1 MAMLP
6 RPEIRAFR
14 NDEDVIIQSGLGEHL
29 VAIPKNKT
37 GGMGSMFRT
46 RRVYETD
53 ALNVKLSYYGPGL
66 GMGAHS
72 HDFDQV
78 SFLLGGG
85 LSEGHGGTSREM
97 HQRGIGLKPAGF
109 EHDNRYHGRDGALI
123 LSINLRPG
131 ADAALAGL
139 GPDDWH
145 WSPDAPPDRM
155 SELHALLAADGDA
168 AGDAVVDLLARLGP
182 GRKTHRTSPPAW
194 LRRIRDRLDD
204 PADLTG
210 IAAIAEEAGVH
221 RVYLA
226 RVFAAHYGVAPT
238 AYRLQRRVGRAVGLL
253 ATGSAPGD
261 AAAEAGF
268 ADQAHMTRCL
278 RRQTGLTPGGLRRFL
293 LAA

>member
-1 MAMLP
+1 
-6 RPEIRAFR
+6 
-14 NDEDVIIQSGLGEHL
+14 
-29 VAIPKNKT
+29 
-37 GGMGSMFRT
+37 MFRT

-53 ALNVKLSYYGPGL
+53 ALNVKLSYYGPGF

-78 SFLLGGG
+78 SFLLCGG
-85 LSEGHGGTSREM
+85 LSEGHGGALHEM

-139 GPDDWH
+139 IPDDWH

-155 SELHALLAADGDA
+155 SDLHALLAADRDA

-182 GRKTHRTSPPAW
+182 GRQAHHASPPAW
-194 LRRIRDRLDD
+194 LKRIRDRLDD
-204 PADLTG
+204 PADLTE
-210 IAAIAEEAGVH
+210 IATIAEEAGVH

-226 RVFAAHYGVAPT
+226 RVFAAHFGVAPS
-238 AYRLQRRVGRAVGLL
+238 AYRLQRRVGRAAGLL